1 MEWGKWMLV
10 GAMVAYLVLDRP
22 RHRVLLPEVQALRC
36 SGRLHVLVVPW
47 VALVVAVVALPL
59 QQLVVDL
66 RQPLPVA
73 LHLQQLPQPHLAHL
87 TWQASRRTSELE
99 QVREAS
105 AHGGAI
111 APKASAIAASDGP
124 AYQKR

>member
-10 GAMVAYLVLDRP
+10 GAMVAYLGLDRP

-47 VALVVAVVALPL
+47 VVLVVVVLLLL
-59 QQLVVDL
+59 QLLVDL

-111 APKASAIAASDGP
+111 APKASAIAASVDP
-124 AYQKR
+124 LTQKR